1 MALTLTQNFETNLD
15 LNQIKMV
22 IKNDLFQKERIKD
35 SKVIIFELS
44 ANTSTVTIKK
54 LLEIEL
60 ASNISAMVSNPFE
73 IIESWDLE
81 NASKILVLVEIPKVQ
96 TKIVVELKVNDQH
109 IIEVKSQINSTVFM
123 MGSFVEEH
131 VAKFWKK
138 IIDKDLKILLSW
150 PINQI

>member
-15 LNQIKMV
+15 LNQIKLV

-35 SKVIIFELS
+35 SKVISFESS

-96 TKIVVELKVNDQH
+96 TKIMVELTVNDQH

>member
-15 LNQIKMV
+15 LNQIKLV

-35 SKVIIFELS
+35 SKVISFESS

-96 TKIVVELKVNDQH
+96 TKIIVELTVNDQH

-131 VAKFWKK
+131 VSKFWKK
-138 IIDKDLKILLSW
+138 IVDKDLKILLTW

>member
-15 LNQIKMV
+15 LNQIKLV

-35 SKVIIFELS
+35 SKVISFESS
-44 ANTSTVTIKK
+44 ANTSIVTIKK

-73 IIESWDLE
+73 IVESWDLE
-81 NASKILVLVEIPKVQ
+81 NESKILVLVEIPKVQ
-96 TKIVVELKVNDQH
+96 TKIMVELTVNNQH

-138 IIDKDLKILLSW
+138 IVDKDLKILLSW

>member
-15 LNQIKMV
+15 LNQIKLV

-35 SKVIIFELS
+35 SKVISFESS
-44 ANTSTVTIKK
+44 ANTSSVTIKK

-81 NASKILVLVEIPKVQ
+81 NASKIHVLVEIPKVQ

-138 IIDKDLKILLSW
+138 IVDKDLKILLSW

>member
-15 LNQIKMV
+15 LNQIKLV

-35 SKVIIFELS
+35 SKVISFESS

-96 TKIVVELKVNDQH
+96 TKIMVELTVNNQH

>member
-15 LNQIKMV
+15 LNQIKLV

-35 SKVIIFELS
+35 SKVISFESS
-44 ANTSTVTIKK
+44 ANTSSVTIKK

-138 IIDKDLKILLSW
+138 IVDKDLKILLSW

>member
-15 LNQIKMV
+15 LNQIKLV

-35 SKVIIFELS
+35 SKVISFESS

-73 IIESWDLE
+73 IIESWGLE

-96 TKIVVELKVNDQH
+96 TKIMVELTVNDQQ

-138 IIDKDLKILLSW
+138 IVDKDLKILLSW

>member
-15 LNQIKMV
+15 LNQIKLV

-35 SKVIIFELS
+35 SKVISFESS
-44 ANTSTVTIKK
+44 ANTSSVTIKK

>member
-15 LNQIKMV
+15 LNQIKLV

-35 SKVIIFELS
+35 SKVISFESS

>member
-15 LNQIKMV
+15 LNQIKLV

-35 SKVIIFELS
+35 SKVISFESS

-109 IIEVKSQINSTVFM
+109 IIEIKSQINSTVFM

>member
-15 LNQIKMV
+15 LKQIKLV

-35 SKVIIFELS
+35 SKVISFESS

-96 TKIVVELKVNDQH
+96 TKIIVELTVNDQH

>member
-15 LNQIKMV
+15 LNQIKLV

-35 SKVIIFELS
+35 SKVISFESS

-96 TKIVVELKVNDQH
+96 TKIMVELTVNDQH

-138 IIDKDLKILLSW
+138 IVDKDLKILLSW

>member
-15 LNQIKMV
+15 LNQIKLV

-35 SKVIIFELS
+35 SKVISFESS

-131 VAKFWKK
+131 VAKSWKK
-138 IIDKDLKILLSW
+138 MLEKDLELLLKW
-150 PINQI
+150 QINQI

>member
-15 LNQIKMV
+15 LNQIKLV

-35 SKVIIFELS
+35 SKVISFESS

-138 IIDKDLKILLSW
+138 IVDKDLKILLSW

>member
-15 LNQIKMV
+15 LNQIKLV

-35 SKVIIFELS
+35 SKVISFESS

-73 IIESWDLE
+73 IFESWDLE
-81 NASKILVLVEIPKVQ
+81 NVSKILVLVEIPKVQ

-138 IIDKDLKILLSW
+138 IVDKDLKILLSW

>member
-15 LNQIKMV
+15 LNQIKLV

-35 SKVIIFELS
+35 SKVISFESS

-96 TKIVVELKVNDQH
+96 TKIMVELTVNDQQ

>member
-1 MALTLTQNFETNLD
+1 MALPLTQNFETNLD
-15 LNQIKMV
+15 LNQIKLV

-35 SKVIIFELS
+35 SKVISFESS

-138 IIDKDLKILLSW
+138 IVDKDLKILLSW

>member
-96 TKIVVELKVNDQH
+96 TKIMVELTVNDQH

>member
-15 LNQIKMV
+15 LNQIKLV

-35 SKVIIFELS
+35 SKVISFESS

-96 TKIVVELKVNDQH
+96 TKIIVELTVNDQH

-138 IIDKDLKILLSW
+138 IVDKDLKILLTW

>member
-15 LNQIKMV
+15 LNQIKLV

-35 SKVIIFELS
+35 SKVISFESS

-96 TKIVVELKVNDQH
+96 TKIMVELTVNDQQ

-138 IIDKDLKILLSW
+138 IVDKDLKILLSW